1 MRGRLSARGTVPC
14 GCPCALAG
22 ECRRRLLAINDETR
36 RVTGPLYKDVMNK
49 LTKGNRHENGSTIV
63 CLDRPISNLHSL
75 EYEAGKMIEDGYY
88 MIFDA
93 IGLGLQYARMLE
105 L

>member
-1 MRGRLSARGTVPC
+1 V
-14 GCPCALAG
+14 
-22 ECRRRLLAINDETR
+22 
-36 RVTGPLYKDVMNK
+36 
-49 LTKGNRHENGSTIV
+49 
-63 CLDRPISNLHSL
+63 PISNLHSL

-93 IGLGLQYARMLE
+93 IGLALQYARMLE

>member
-1 MRGRLSARGTVPC
+1 M
-14 GCPCALAG
+14 
-22 ECRRRLLAINDETR
+22 
-36 RVTGPLYKDVMNK
+36 KDVMNK
-49 LTKGNRHENGSTIV
+49 LTRGNRYENGSAIV
-63 CLDRPISNLHSL
+63 CLDRPLSNLHSF

-93 IGLGLQYARMLE
+93 IGLGLQYAKMLE